1 MNTSSPKTCI
11 VAIIW
16 FKNIWI
22 VSIKGMTRPINKLS
36 ESKVKPSWLNLSYN
50 RLIRSLRF
58 TCLFFQQEDS
68 FIMVNLITHNT
79 RVMMASVTG
88 PQEAGGSSEK
98 NRLSGL
104 TSRRHPHQ
112 EQLPSTARNDLPEAS
127 PTYWFSQELCC
138 F

>member
-22 VSIKGMTRPINKLS
+22 VSIKGMTRSINKLS

-98 NRLSGL
+98 NRLSRAHITP
-104 TSRRHPHQ
+104 TSTPGM
-112 EQLPSTARNDLPEAS
+112 TAMYLPEAS